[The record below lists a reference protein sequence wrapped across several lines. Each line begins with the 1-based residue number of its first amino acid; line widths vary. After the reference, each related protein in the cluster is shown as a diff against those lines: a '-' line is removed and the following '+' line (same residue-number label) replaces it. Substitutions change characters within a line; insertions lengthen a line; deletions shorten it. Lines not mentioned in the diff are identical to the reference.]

1 MLDIIMRNKITSIEL
16 TPVHVPFKDPVKK
29 AMGEAEGGLGMAISA
44 EEAWLGVD
52 FVICKLL
59 TKIGILGLG
68 ESFLWLPE
76 SGYSPNQ
83 IINSIKNCLSK
94 YILGESPFN
103 LEKIN
108 YRMDINLAHNEM
120 AKGLLD
126 MACYDL
132 IGQIID
138 HPACDL
144 MGGMYINKIPLA
156 ALIPL
161 GESIFMKGITRS
173 YYKRGFRTFR
183 LKLGKGIQEDKE
195 VVESI
200 RNALGYKIRLR
211 VDYNQAYSPS
221 KAIKAIKAIEPY
233 MIDYAEQPVKSD
245 DYLGMAYVQKRVDTP
260 LMAHEGFFSLK
271 DFISLVELGAV
282 RVLGINSERPGG
294 VSRALKAF
302 EYARMRGLGIVLH
315 NQPLG
320 IASAMHIHF
329 HVAKYPYINYATEL
343 FGQEMLIDDLILNPI
358 DYSNGEAKLP
368 EGAGWGIKLDE
379 NALERFATDKTII
392 LE

>member
-1 MLDIIMRNKITSIEL
+1 MRDKITSIEL

-29 AMGEAEGGLGMAISA
+29 AMGEGEGGLGMAIAA
-44 EEAWLGVD
+44 EEAWLGGD

-59 TKIGILGLG
+59 TKSGVLGLG

-76 SGYSPNQ
+76 SGFSPNQ
-83 IINSIKNCLSK
+83 VIDAIKNSLSK
-94 YILGESPFN
+94 YILGENPFN
-103 LEKIN
+103 IEKIN

-126 MACYDL
+126 MGCYDL
-132 IGQIID
+132 MGQIND
-138 HPACDL
+138 RPACDL
-144 MGGMYINKIPLA
+144 MGGLNVDKIPLA

-161 GESIFMKGITRS
+161 GEPIFMKGITRS

-183 LKLGKGIQEDKE
+183 LKLGKGIQEDKK

-221 KAIKAIKAIEPY
+221 MAVKAIKAIEPY
-233 MIDYAEQPVKSD
+233 YIDYAEQPVKAD
-245 DYLGMAYVQKRVDTP
+245 DYLGMAYVQKRINTP

-271 DFISLVELGAV
+271 DFITLVELGAV

-302 EYARMRGLGIVLH
+302 EYAKMRGLGVVLH

-329 HVAKYPYINYATEL
+329 HVAKYPYIDYATEL

-358 DYSNGEAKLP
+358 DYSNGQAKLP
-368 EGAGWGIKLDE
+368 KGAGWGIKLDE
-379 NALERFATDKTII
+379 NALERFATDETVV
-392 LE
+392 LEE